1 MPTFA
6 PTKPTNNLKH
16 KIMDKKIKTIYRV
29 ANKCGFDVKHR
40 EDSEKVVFAFRDN
53 ESELNCFFEVIA
65 KNDENEKTF
74 RDNVAHAVFLISE
87 DFDPYTEAKK
97 YLEKIGG
104 NLKKYSET
112 YYSMND
118 LAWKLRGFWLSL

>member
-1 MPTFA
+1 
-6 PTKPTNNLKH
+6 
-16 KIMDKKIKTIYRV
+16 MDKKINTIYRL

-40 EDSEKVVFAFRDN
+40 EDNEKVVFAFRDN
-53 ESELNCFFEVIA
+53 ESDLNCFFEVIA

-87 DFDPYTEAKK
+87 YFDPHTETKK

-104 NLKKYSET
+104 NLKKYAET